1 MEGVFFVEYNRL
13 IAYIYSYNR
22 GMKSRNTGFAKIE
35 NRQNVLKMQINM
47 KDAYTDNAG
56 MWTVYLFYRHNGR
69 IIGINVGKMRLAN
82 GTGEFRYCGNSA
94 DIENSGISFGMIK
107 GLYIALNDDN
117 NKIFASEW
125 DDLGFSI
132 DKISGM
138 KQEPGIKIEF
148 ENEEEREHS
157 DGFTIIE
164 EKRSDDEACETTPEK
179 TPEKTVLEV
188 AEVKEDKTDEP
199 DVDDLMR
206 ERSKFDA
213 IMQGRDKK
221 YIFADDD
228 LYDVVEITPDD
239 IDRMPDT
246 NWGLRNNSFINHGYF
261 NFRHLIMGKIYGS
274 DKCGYFIGVPGV
286 YTRRDRNT
294 AAMFGFNR
302 FKFSMRGDMNL
313 GQFGYWYRE
322 LNC

>member
-1 MEGVFFVEYNRL
+1 MEYNRL

-22 GMKSRNTGFAKIE
+22 GMKSRNTGFARIE
-35 NRQNVLKMQINM
+35 NRQKILKMQINM

-69 IIGINVGKMRLAN
+69 IIGLNVGEMRLAN
-82 GTGEFRYCGNSA
+82 GAGEFRYCGNSD

-107 GLYIALNDDN
+107 GLYISLADDN

-125 DDLGFSI
+125 DDLGFDV
-132 DKISGM
+132 DKISGI
-138 KQEPGIKIEF
+138 KQETGIKIEF
-148 ENEEEREHS
+148 ENEKEENSGEGVTVIEERL
-157 DGFTIIE
+157 
-164 EKRSDDEACETTPEK
+164 KDDEAAADEQQK
-179 TPEKTVLEV
+179 TDDVNVLEA
-188 AEVKEDKTDEP
+188 AEVNETVTDGS
-199 DVDDLMR
+199 DTDDITH
-206 ERSKFDA
+206 ERDKFDA
-213 IMQGRDKK
+213 IMYGRDKK

-228 LYDVVEITPDD
+228 LYDIVEITPDD

-246 NWGLRNNSFINHGYF
+246 NWGLKNNSFINHGYF